1 MFILQGVDEN
11 YYLEALN
18 NLEHVVPLN
27 FQDTTVPLAKE
38 REKKNIQQL
47 IAK

>member
-11 YYLEALN
+11 YNTERA
-18 NLEHVVPLN
+18 VPLN
-27 FQDTTVPLAKE
+27 FQVTTVPLAKDE
-38 REKKNIQQL
+38 RDENIQRL